1 MAWFLMNLRKTMTQ
15 YSDRVEM
22 QRLKLNK
29 EKDEWYIHVNNG
41 AGYTEV
47 KQGNTLTITYHATG
61 KKEIIIDAY

>member
-1 MAWFLMNLRKTMTQ
+1 MTQ
-15 YSDRVEM
+15 YKHVVDA

-47 KQGNTLTITYHATG
+47 KQGNTLTITYHDTG
-61 KKEIIIDAY
+61 RKEIIIDAN

>member
-1 MAWFLMNLRKTMTQ
+1 MKQRRVMTQ
-15 YSDRVEM
+15 YKDLVET

-47 KQGNTLTITYHATG
+47 KNGDTLTKTFHDTGRQEIT
-61 KKEIIIDAY
+61 IDAN

>member
-1 MAWFLMNLRKTMTQ
+1 MYLRRTMTQ
-15 YSDRVEM
+15 YSDIVET

-47 KQGNTLTITYHATG
+47 KDGDTLTKTYHATG
-61 KKEIIIDAY
+61 KQEITIDAN

>member
-1 MAWFLMNLRKTMTQ
+1 MKQRKVMTQ
-15 YSDRVEM
+15 YKDIVEL

-47 KQGNTLTITYHATG
+47 KQGNTLTITYHDTG
-61 KKEIIIDAY
+61 KKEIIVNAN

>member
-1 MAWFLMNLRKTMTQ
+1 MKQRKAMTQ
-15 YSDRVEM
+15 YKDIVEL

-47 KQGNTLTITYHATG
+47 KQGNTLTITYHDTG
-61 KKEIIIDAY
+61 KKEIIVNAN

>member
-1 MAWFLMNLRKTMTQ
+1 MKQRKAMTQ
-15 YSDRVEM
+15 YKDAVET

-47 KQGNTLTITYHATG
+47 KQGDTLTITYHDTG
-61 KKEIIIDAY
+61 RKEIIIDAN

>member
-1 MAWFLMNLRKTMTQ
+1 M
-15 YSDRVEM
+15 E
-22 QRLKLNK
+22 RLKLNK

-61 KKEIIIDAY
+61 KKEIIIDAN

>member
-1 MAWFLMNLRKTMTQ
+1 MTQ
-15 YSDRVEM
+15 YKHVVDA

-47 KQGNTLTITYHATG
+47 KQGDTLTITYHDTG
-61 KKEIIIDAY
+61 RKEIIIDAN

>member
-1 MAWFLMNLRKTMTQ
+1 MNLRKTMTQ
-15 YSDRVEM
+15 YKDAVEN

-47 KQGNTLTITYHATG
+47 KSGNTLTITHHATG
-61 KKEIIIDAY
+61 KQEIIIDAD

>member
-1 MAWFLMNLRKTMTQ
+1 MKQRKAMTQ
-15 YSDRVEM
+15 YKDVVET

-47 KQGNTLTITYHATG
+47 KQGDTLTITYHDTG
-61 KKEIIIDAY
+61 RKEIIIDAN